1 MIETSQYAGLA
12 ADELVGTDPRP
23 PLVLLHGLTFDR
35 RSWRPAVT
43 ELQTLDPGRR
53 VVAFDLPGHGES
65 DERESYRFDAV
76 VEDLHRS
83 VLEAGLESPILVGH
97 SISSAIAT
105 IYATRY
111 PTSGVVNVDGQ
122 LFVQPVSELL
132 HSLAPRIEGEGFD
145 EVWRTVFWP
154 SMHTELLPLWAQEL
168 LEETSRPRRELVV
181 GYWRDILDRSAA
193 QLAARVAAGLSRVR
207 ERGTRYLIVSGD
219 RLQAGYRQWL
229 ATELPQAR
237 LTVIPRSGHFPQLGD
252 PRLFAECLVAFAG
265 WPAAWSY
272 ALAH

>member
-12 ADELVGTDPRP
+12 ADELVGTDSRP

-35 RSWRPAVT
+35 RSWRPAVA
-43 ELQTLDPGRR
+43 ELQALDPGRR

-65 DERESYRFDAV
+65 GERESYRFDAV

-83 VLEAGLESPILVGH
+83 VLEAGLGSPILVGH

-122 LFVQPVSELL
+122 LFVRPFSELL

-181 GYWRDILDRSAA
+181 GYWRDILDLSAA

-207 ERGTRYLIVSGD
+207 ERATRYLIVSGD
-219 RLQAGYRQWL
+219 RLQGGYRQWL
-229 ATELPQAR
+229 ATQLPQAR
-237 LTVIPRSGHFPQLGD
+237 LTVIPSSGHFPQLGD
-252 PRLFAECLVAFAG
+252 PRLFAECLVAFAD

-272 ALAH
+272 ALAS

>member
-132 HSLAPRIEGEGFD
+132 HSLAPRIEGEGFV

-272 ALAH
+272 A